1 MRLSVFRGV
10 KVGGSAFMPEFL
22 SQTQTGKEMV
32 LERKKKR
39 VCDVCLCVCVCDV
52 WGGGGRTGIMS
63 DSRHPATSDFD

>member
-39 VCDVCLCVCVCDV
+39 VCDVCLCVCVCV
-52 WGGGGRTGIMS
+52 MSGEGGAGQGS
-63 DSRHPATSDFD
+63 